1 MTRRKIPSQAASG
14 ADTFSDNLVG
24 NQITKGT
31 EQLTNENFALDKVIV
46 EKDSKNFK
54 TAKFSDF
61 YTLNS
66 LKPEVDAPT
75 TQDNFT
81 GTAVKDEK
89 IRFKSSSNDAGRS
102 LYGSLLS
109 RLSVSVK
116 KIIQKF
122 PSALY
127 GNPNSINSVLPYTAK
142 NISYDVASDMT
153 TFEVENSRLYNP
165 FGIVM
170 NQPYSVVEPTVV
182 NPLRN
187 FYSSYSKFVLEYK
200 KEIYD
205 ILTYTEPSKSSAN
218 NFSATFIVKG
228 KPFTGETITDSYL
241 IRPNDGVVEEFFKNL
256 DDLETLL
263 LNRDTT
269 PLYQANFKVPRDGQ
283 DNVVTEMVNISYNW
297 PISDDGWN
305 LQIIGLEYEQYLE
318 NLSSAA
324 DEIDDYKSNLIVR
337 FLTAPQLFEFDTLD
351 SRAESIFQLYGQS
364 FDRIKKYID
373 NIAYMRNVSYD
384 GINNVPDLL
393 LKNLSQTLGF
403 HNINLFDEKSLDDVL
418 YKKHDTTYG
427 ALTAGKSLV
436 EVEQEF
442 YRRLLINLSY
452 IYKSKGTKNSLQF
465 FLKFLGAPEP
475 LIKIDEYIYEISS
488 ADLPL
493 TVQDDIYDVILGTK
507 TKTIIT
513 GFTETGY
520 TYTTGSVTLTTNL
533 TRDEYPIDESNIPRS
548 VFNVADDIFFQKGS
562 GWYDLTLEHRSPEI
576 TDIQNSVLTGR
587 IKNVKTKAAP
597 FTYGEDY
604 FDNLRTFSGLDY
616 GFELHSKIVTDKSS
630 VDNVLS
636 DYIFNRKNVGIY
648 LSPAQA
654 IDYDIF
660 RQSSN
665 LEIYFGGIEYI
676 DGTNGGLVLDT
687 QDTYFALPPQ
697 TGVTFAE
704 FLDNALNSIIKNS
717 NTMKF
722 KTTYPELK
730 DVYRDYVENIYNNGY
745 TPYEFIKIDE
755 FIHKMSPYWTDL
767 IEQFIPATTLWT
779 GGNLIENGRFGR
791 SKYKYKKPC
800 QLYEMIDDAYP
811 ERIEGKEYFQD
822 EIFQFENYFK
832 HDDDNLYDGY
842 IQFFPLFELDGVYY
856 SGSTDPHFIPL
867 TPYYTPVYTG
877 YSAPSFNV
885 TPTPTPTL
893 HYQFDP
899 ENKEE
904 IQGYTGVTY
913 ALLSGATTH
922 VYDTYIPYFNQT
934 LRYGNSQLYYGNP
947 VGQPDDGYSGNTFH
961 PDYSELKKL
970 WKTAI
975 FNTVNYINA
984 YSGYTN
990 DVVGKDTIYGNE
1002 IGNSSITG
1010 TTTYPRISCE
1020 FFTNKDGVEKIRFKS
1035 YKYGPHS
1042 CTVTKSFNFLMAYG
1056 TIALD
1061 ATPTPTPT
1069 VTVTPTITP
1078 THTPTPTPT
1087 VTPTYTP
1094 THTVTPTASPIVCQL
1109 NGTAVYIGIAS
1120 PTPTPTP
1127 TLTNTPNTIQPT
1139 PTPTVTRTMAATPAV
1154 ESGTCYTFTL
1164 NNSSFPIG
1172 WTLYY
1177 TPIGGSLTGVTSIQ
1191 SYNNVGS
1198 YTFYFCS
1205 KTIPYVNDNN
1215 GAAQEVGMTTGG
1227 YCTIDSECEPG
1238 SPVVDATP
1246 TPTPT
1251 VNYYYY
1257 ALGDCNEVKY
1267 TYTGIT
1273 NTGFGYISVP
1283 GCATPGSLP
1292 YEPGTTSYYF
1302 DFNDP
1307 CGFTSGYTFGY
1318 VRSNTPLTEGDVY
1331 NYSGGCYSI
1340 VAITQTP
1347 TTYILASELGSKVIG
1362 ANPCA
1367 TCLSTI
1373 PFSWFQWTATK
1384 CSDQTPV
1391 TICTPIFPYAE
1402 GSEYSFQFGNVIHV
1416 INFNSSGVATEE
1428 YCVTL
1433 TGYNGGYS
1441 GTQILDPVGMNRPIG
1456 LTNCSGLQDNC
1467 STSICTTGTSLNC
1480 GYLIPGPV
1488 TPTPT
1493 PTTSAFPPGTGNVSS
1508 VTAEVFNSQNTN
1520 PTCYDNTPYNAYE
1533 YTVDFTF
1540 KDSGGNPVTPDTTV
1554 LYSTDGV
1561 NYSNWNVTSSV
1572 RQWTLYDTDNT
1583 PCGGTHDIDVIY
1595 IKINNTVLL
1604 TYGAV
1609 T

>member
-46 EKDSKNFK
+46 EKDSKDFK

-61 YTLNS
+61 YTLTT

-102 LYGSLLS
+102 LYGSLSS

-142 NISYDVASDMT
+142 NISYDVTSDMT

-165 FGIVM
+165 FDISM
-170 NQPYSVVEPTVV
+170 NQPYSVIEPTVI

-187 FYSSYSKFVLEYK
+187 FYSSYSKFVLDYK

-205 ILTYTEPSKSSAN
+205 IVTYSEPSKTN
-218 NFSATFIVKG
+218 YFTATFIVKG
-228 KPFTGETITDSYL
+228 NPFTGETTTDSYL
-241 IRPNDGVVEEFFKNL
+241 IRPNDGLVEEFFKNL

-305 LQIIGLEYEQYLE
+305 LQIVGLEYEQYLE
-318 NLSSAA
+318 NLSSVA

-384 GINNVPDLL
+384 GINNVPNLL

-403 HNINLFDEKSLDDVL
+403 HNVNLFDEKSLDDVL
-418 YKKHDTTYG
+418 YKKHDTTYSS
-427 ALTAGKSLV
+427 LTSGKSLV
-436 EVEQEF
+436 EAEQEF
-442 YRRLLINLSY
+442 YKRLLINLSY

-488 ADLPL
+488 ADLPS

-507 TKTIIT
+507 TKTVIT

-520 TYTTGSVTLTTNL
+520 TYTTGSITLTTNL
-533 TRDEYPIDESNIPRS
+533 TRDEYPIDENNVPRS

-576 TDIQNSVLTGR
+576 TDIPNSTLTGR

-616 GFELHSKIVTDKSS
+616 GFELESKIVTDKSS

-636 DYIFNRKNVGIY
+636 DYIFNRKNIGIY
-648 LSPAQA
+648 LSPAQT

-660 RQSSN
+660 RQSNN
-665 LEIYFGGIEYI
+665 LEIYFGGIRN
-676 DGTNGGLVLDT
+676 NG
-687 QDTYFALPPQ
+687 QDTYYALSPQ

-811 ERIEGKEYFQD
+811 EPTNGNDYFEQ
-822 EIFQFENYFK
+822 EIQEVWDMYNFSGDTDSFNGVNNVQLEDGFMQFY
-832 HDDDNLYDGY
+832 
-842 IQFFPLFELDGVYY
+842 PLFELDGVMY
-856 SGSTDPHFIPL
+856 SGGTITGITYPHYDTPFDTDANIED
-867 TPYYTPVYTG
+867 
-877 YSAPSFNV
+877 
-885 TPTPTPTL
+885 
-893 HYQFDP
+893 DP
-899 ENKEE
+899 EN
-904 IQGYTGVTY
+904 YLALHALTGCTY
-913 ALLSGATTH
+913 ALLSGATTQTGTTIAGKTIYKS
-922 VYDTYIPYFNQT
+922 VKLYDDTDDYVLT
-934 LRYGNSQLYYGNP
+934 GKTKNP
-947 VGQPDDGYSGNTFH
+947 EYS
-961 PDYSELKKL
+961 SLKL
-970 WKTAI
+970 MWKQAI
-975 FNTVNYINA
+975 VNTVNYINT
-984 YSGYTN
+984 YSGYTG
-990 DVVGKDTIYGNE
+990 DVIGKDTNYGNS
-1002 IGNSSITG
+1002 IGNSNITG
-1010 TTTYPRISCE
+1010 TTMLPRLSCE

-1035 YKYGPHS
+1035 FKYGPHN
-1042 CTVTKSFNFLMAYG
+1042 CTVLKSFNFLMAYG
-1056 TIALD
+1056 TNSPD
-1061 ATPTPTPT
+1061 PTPTPTVT

-1078 THTPTPTPT
+1078 THTVTPT
-1087 VTPTYTP
+1087 VTPTL
-1094 THTVTPTASPIVCQL
+1094 TVTPTITP
-1109 NGTAVYIGIAS
+1109 TY
-1120 PTPTPTP
+1120 TPTPT
-1127 TLTNTPNTIQPT
+1127 TT
-1139 PTPTVTRTMAATPAV
+1139 PTR
-1154 ESGTCYTFTL
+1154 
-1164 NNSSFPIG
+1164 
-1172 WTLYY
+1172 
-1177 TPIGGSLTGVTSIQ
+1177 TPIMCVLDASAV
-1191 SYNNVGS
+1191 YR
-1198 YTFYFCS
+1198 
-1205 KTIPYVNDNN
+1205 D
-1215 GAAQEVGMTTGG
+1215 TT
-1227 YCTIDSECEPG
+1227 C
-1238 SPVVDATP
+1238 
-1246 TPTPT
+1246 
-1251 VNYYYY
+1251 
-1257 ALGDCNEVKY
+1257 
-1267 TYTGIT
+1267 
-1273 NTGFGYISVP
+1273 
-1283 GCATPGSLP
+1283 
-1292 YEPGTTSYYF
+1292 
-1302 DFNDP
+1302 
-1307 CGFTSGYTFGY
+1307 
-1318 VRSNTPLTEGDVY
+1318 
-1331 NYSGGCYSI
+1331 
-1340 VAITQTP
+1340 
-1347 TTYILASELGSKVIG
+1347 
-1362 ANPCA
+1362 
-1367 TCLSTI
+1367 
-1373 PFSWFQWTATK
+1373 
-1384 CSDQTPV
+1384 
-1391 TICTPIFPYAE
+1391 
-1402 GSEYSFQFGNVIHV
+1402 
-1416 INFNSSGVATEE
+1416 
-1428 YCVTL
+1428 
-1433 TGYNGGYS
+1433 
-1441 GTQILDPVGMNRPIG
+1441 
-1456 LTNCSGLQDNC
+1456 
-1467 STSICTTGTSLNC
+1467 
-1480 GYLIPGPV
+1480 PV

-1493 PTTSAFPPGTGNVSS
+1493 PTPSITPAVTSTPAGTPASTPAGTPASTPGSSSAATPTPTTSITPTPTPRQRYEVELCAGSGGNGTQIYNIEIALSVTVGKTYTLLGMSGLPASFNGENCWKINNANYNNTYDGTATYYNEYAACGNCTPVFFDTYTGSSVSASCDSTTSIRVFYRGGLGLSYDTVLYTTSGFTTPVDFGYYWYSDELVFGVLNSQLYPSVEDGRINYETSCPAPTPTPTASPVGVSLGGSITVYYDPNGGQQACTSSS
-1508 VTAEVFNSQNTN
+1508 VTVIYYAQDDPNGETLTNGHTYYNSNGFAFNGG
-1520 PTCYDNTPYNAYE
+1520 DNYFSDGSNYYGTING
-1533 YTVDFTF
+1533 
-1540 KDSGGNPVTPDTTV
+1540 SG
-1554 LYSTDGV
+1554 YF
-1561 NYSNWNVTSSV
+1561 NY
-1572 RQWTLYDTDNT
+1572 
-1583 PCGGTHDIDVIY
+1583 GGTC
-1595 IKINNTVLL
+1595 N
-1604 TYGAV
+1604 
-1609 T
+1609 